1 MASSYTENYG
11 LCQWEP
17 GDNFVRTEF
26 NQDNQKI
33 DAALAAA
40 EETAAAAT
48 AQAAA
53 ALEARCRS
61 RTALLGR
68 DLYNLLL
75 QAHYEGK
82 TTGWKRALFFDGFQ
96 DKTQVASASG
106 SLFFMDRVVGLCS
119 TVQGD
124 INMGYATQAQEQS
137 TSRVT
142 GTYTSQGYAVLTGL
156 TVKTRTDSGDSIRS
170 GTYRVYVND
179 EEVRSGSMEL
189 NFDDDPLE
197 NTITFSAVPLRPGDQ
212 FYMRTHVGSPTY
224 LFYGPASG
232 GGDLGG
238 KLHLTPTA
246 GESGTI
252 TTRSLALPDR
262 TGLRAWVRFS
272 GGSVSLSAQAAGGN
286 PAPFTSL
293 GDRVTVNAAGEAC
306 IEREFALD
314 APPGTGN
321 LTFTVSLDLEGS
333 AQMLLYDYG
342 ILLL

>member
-40 EETAAAAT
+40 EETAAVAT

-53 ALEARCRS
+53 ELEARCRS

-68 DLYNLLL
+68 DLYDLLL

-96 DKTQVASASG
+96 DKTQVASASD

-197 NTITFSAVPLRPGDQ
+197 NTITFFAVPLRPGDQ

-224 LFYGPASG
+224 LFYGPTSG
-232 GGDLGG
+232 TGDLGG
-238 KLHLTPTA
+238 KFHLTPTA
-246 GESGTI
+246 GETGTI

-262 TGLRAWVRFS
+262 SALRGWVRFS
-272 GGSVSLSAQAAGGN
+272 GGSVSLSAAGAGGS
-286 PAPFTSL
+286 PAAFTSL
-293 GDRVTVNAAGEAC
+293 GDRTTVNAAGVSC
-306 IEREFALD
+306 TEREFVLETLPA
-314 APPGTGN
+314 TGN
-321 LTFTVSLDLEGS
+321 LTFSLGLDLAEDT
-333 AQMLLYDYG
+333 QMVVYDYG
-342 ILLL
+342 ILLM